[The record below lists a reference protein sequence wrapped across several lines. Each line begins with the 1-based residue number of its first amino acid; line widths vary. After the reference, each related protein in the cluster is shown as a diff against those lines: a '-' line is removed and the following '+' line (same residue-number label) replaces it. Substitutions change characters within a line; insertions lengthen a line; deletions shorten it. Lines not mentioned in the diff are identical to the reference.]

1 MLSRHKFT
9 SGPLSVFKTE
19 REYFTCSIFIPVST
33 VTAVRQK
40 KNISG
45 YKTRLVSNRSP
56 RWVTAFMIKTCFIA
70 ITELPF
76 KYGQFYERGNPLI

>member
-1 MLSRHKFT
+1 MRIFYLFHVHSR
-9 SGPLSVFKTE
+9 LYCD
-19 REYFTCSIFIPVST
+19 RR
-33 VTAVRQK
+33 TAK
-40 KNISG
+40 KHISG

-76 KYGQFYERGNPLI
+76 KYGQFYEWGNPLI

>member
-1 MLSRHKFT
+1 MLSRHTFT

-19 REYFTCSIFIPVST
+19 REYFTCSVFVHVST
-33 VTAVRQK
+33 VTAK
-40 KNISG
+40 KHRSG

-56 RWVTAFMIKTCFIA
+56 RWVTAFMIKTHFIA